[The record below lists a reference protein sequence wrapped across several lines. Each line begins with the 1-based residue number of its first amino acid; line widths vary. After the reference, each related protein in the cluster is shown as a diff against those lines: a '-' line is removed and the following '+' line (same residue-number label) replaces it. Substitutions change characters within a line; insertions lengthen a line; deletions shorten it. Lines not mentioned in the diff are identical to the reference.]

1 MIDTRQLLERQAQ
14 WQKSR
19 QALSW
24 PEKIRMAQSI
34 RDSVEVFRSD
44 RERHKRKCPDSPV
57 RRLV

>member
-14 WQKSR
+14 WQKGR

-24 PEKIRMAQSI
+24 PEKIRMAQNI
-34 RDSVEVFRSD
+34 RDSVEAFRSD
-44 RERHKRKCPDSPV
+44 RERYKRKCSDSVV

>member
-1 MIDTRQLLERQAQ
+1 MIDTHQLLERQAQ

-34 RDSVEVFRSD
+34 RDSVEAFRAD
-44 RERHKRKCPDSPV
+44 REKDKRKCPGSPV